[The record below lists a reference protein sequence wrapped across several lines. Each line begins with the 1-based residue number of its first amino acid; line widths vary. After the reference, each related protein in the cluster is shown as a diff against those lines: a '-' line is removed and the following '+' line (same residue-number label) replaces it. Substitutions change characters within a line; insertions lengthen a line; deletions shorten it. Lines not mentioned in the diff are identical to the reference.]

1 MSVILVGNGESLLG
15 SNMGEKIDSYDTVVR
30 FDGLNIEGYEKD
42 VGTKTD
48 ILVLDTYKF
57 LRYMRVEFD
66 DIRDEMY
73 DIEEIWIIPSE
84 EDYNFM
90 VDSFQTD
97 FKNLKFMY
105 KDVETYKQTLGYYID
120 CDCDRAGSNYLSAEL
135 FAILNLTKKTNK
147 LNVIGFDFLNTDIN
161 VLKHEVVYGMN
172 ELMKGYNDA
181 VNHGYYLTPN
191 QKFKTY
197 FSDHYWGCE
206 GTFSYNLEIKI
217 MNLLGVMGLFK
228 RKDKYEK

>member
-48 ILVLDTYKF
+48 ILVLDSYKF
-57 LRYMRVEFD
+57 LRYMKTEFD

-73 DIEEIWIIPSE
+73 DIKEIWITPSE
-84 EDYNFM
+84 ESYNVI

-97 FKNLKFMY
+97 FKNLKIMY
-105 KDVETYKQTLGYYID
+105 EIVENYKQALGYYID
-120 CDCDRAGSNYLSAEL
+120 CECDRLGSNYISSEL
-135 FAILNLTKKTNK
+135 CAILTLISRKENLD
-147 LNVIGFDFLNTDIN
+147 VIGFDFLDTNINT
-161 VLKHEVVYGMN
+161 LKHEIVYGLH
-172 ELMKGYNDA
+172 ELMKGHNEG
-181 VNHGYYLTPN
+181 VNHGYYIAPN

-197 FSDHYWGCE
+197 YSEFYWGCE

-217 MNLLGVMGLFK
+217 MKLLEVMGLYK
-228 RKDKYEK
+228 RKFNYEG